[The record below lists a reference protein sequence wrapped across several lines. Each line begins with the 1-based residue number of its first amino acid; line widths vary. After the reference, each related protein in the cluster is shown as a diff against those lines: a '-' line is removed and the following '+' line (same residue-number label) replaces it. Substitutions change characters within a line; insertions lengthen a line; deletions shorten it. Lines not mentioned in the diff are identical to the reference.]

1 MDVVWFRNRMKEVGA
16 TQEDIGAAI
25 GRDRSAASRLLS
37 GALEFKAAHAG
48 PLALVLKTTPSEIL
62 MRAGVDIDVA
72 STGRTPPP
80 HARVEAA
87 IEAFAAGEIIVVTDD

>member
-37 GALEFKAAHAG
+37 GSLEFKAAHAG

-62 MRAGVDIDVA
+62 IRAGV
-72 STGRTPPP
+72 
-80 HARVEAA
+80 E
-87 IEAFAAGEIIVVTDD
+87 